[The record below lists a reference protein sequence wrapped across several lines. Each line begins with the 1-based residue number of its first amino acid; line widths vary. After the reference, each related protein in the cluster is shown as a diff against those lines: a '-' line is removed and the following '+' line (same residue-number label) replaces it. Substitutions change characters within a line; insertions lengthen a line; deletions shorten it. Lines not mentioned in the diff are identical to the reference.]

1 MIAEAPMRGS
11 LPLLL
16 EQDHDRRWNALI
28 DYARNTA
35 PDLVP
40 VLEEVRRRGAAVDFR
55 PGGQGYRLVPGLGG
69 RWESDEAFR
78 REMEGVIGEHR
89 KALALLLEE
98 FVEHTPVRPPDEGA
112 VAKVRERAAQV
123 SWRIVRDLDG
133 IRRVCAE
140 AREAS
145 VCGLDTE
152 TTPGEDV
159 GALPP
164 AWAKR
169 APLDPYLGRIRLVQ
183 MAVPGRPVEI
193 IDLSTWWE
201 RPDAVAAALRPLQEL
216 LADPSVTKVI
226 YNAAFDL
233 RMLRAALGG
242 RMRPVAGVYDPM
254 LAAQLLACGQWPE
267 GKDPFS
273 LEAVAAR
280 TLGLVLDKSAQTSNW
295 SGALTNDQLRYAALD
310 AAVLLWLHDAQL
322 PLLAGN
328 GLLRA
333 AALEFECVPAT
344 ADMVYAG
351 MPFDRALWER
361 LREQEEDALAAA
373 VRDLEEC
380 FAPVAAG
387 QMGLFD
393 RLTVNPDSP
402 QQVLSALRALGADIE
417 DTRDTTLALLAQ
429 QGGPAGRAAEA
440 VLRYRRHAKRLSA
453 FIEPYLEHVH
463 PKTGRIHAEYR
474 QLNPNGVGRFS
485 SSNPN
490 IQQVVRGD
498 AFRRA
503 FRAPEGRALVIADY
517 AAIEM
522 RIMAWLSG
530 DPTLIE
536 IFRSG
541 ADPHRRTAS
550 LIMGKP
556 EDQVTKE
563 ERQAAKA
570 AGFGLI
576 YGMSAGGLQLYASTA
591 YGVKMTK
598 EEAQRFREGFFK
610 AYAGV
615 ARWHHRQDRVARARR
630 EIRTA
635 SGRARRWASSDM
647 PSTQLYNS
655 PDQGTG
661 ADILKRA
668 MARLR
673 PHLMRLGAE
682 LVASVH
688 DELVV
693 ECDEDRAAEVA
704 EVVKRE
710 MEAAGEEF
718 IAPVPVEVEVGVG
731 KTWADKA

>member
-1 MIAEAPMRGS
+1 MT
-11 LPLLL
+11 
-16 EQDHDRRWNALI
+16 DN
-28 DYARNTA
+28 
-35 PDLVP
+35 
-40 VLEEVRRRGAAVDFR
+40 
-55 PGGQGYRLVPGLGG
+55 
-69 RWESDEAFR
+69 
-78 REMEGVIGEHR
+78 
-89 KALALLLEE
+89 
-98 FVEHTPVRPPDEGA
+98 
-112 VAKVRERAAQV
+112 
-123 SWRIVRDLDG
+123 
-133 IRRVCAE
+133 
-140 AREAS
+140 
-145 VCGLDTE
+145 
-152 TTPGEDV
+152 
-159 GALPP
+159 
-164 AWAKR
+164 
-169 APLDPYLGRIRLVQ
+169 
-183 MAVPGRPVEI
+183 
-193 IDLSTWWE
+193 
-201 RPDAVAAALRPLQEL
+201 
-216 LADPSVTKVI
+216 
-226 YNAAFDL
+226 
-233 RMLRAALGG
+233 
-242 RMRPVAGVYDPM
+242 
-254 LAAQLLACGQWPE
+254 
-267 GKDPFS
+267 
-273 LEAVAAR
+273 
-280 TLGLVLDKSAQTSNW
+280 
-295 SGALTNDQLRYAALD
+295 QLRYAALD
-310 AAVLLWLHDAQL
+310 AATLLWLRDAQF

-344 ADMVYAG
+344 ADLQYAG
-351 MPFDRALWER
+351 MPFDRETWEG

-380 FAPVAAG
+380 FAPVASG
-387 QMGLFD
+387 QLRLFE

-402 QQVLSALRALGADIE
+402 QQVLQALRSMGADIP

-536 IFRSG
+536 IFRTG

-556 EDQVTKE
+556 EDEVTKE

-598 EEAQRFREGFFK
+598 EEAQRFREGFFR

-615 ARWHHRQDRVARARR
+615 ARWHHRQDRVARKRR

-673 PHLMRLGAE
+673 PHLKRLGAE

-693 ECDEDRAAEVA
+693 ECDEDRAEEVA